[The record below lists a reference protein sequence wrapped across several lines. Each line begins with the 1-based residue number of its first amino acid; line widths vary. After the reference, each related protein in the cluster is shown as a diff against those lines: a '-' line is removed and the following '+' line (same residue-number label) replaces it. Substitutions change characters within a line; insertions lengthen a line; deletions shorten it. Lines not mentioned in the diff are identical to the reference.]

1 MTMPFHGLFPGKLA
15 FDIIH
20 HLKDNCDMMNFLDA
34 SSTRAVRLFEAFA
47 AVRAPQSLSEISQL
61 LDTPLSTCH
70 GLVRALQ
77 DGGYLYSN
85 RGSRQHYPTRRLL
98 QIAETIAANDPV
110 VKYFDR
116 HMSELRDLTQ
126 ETVILG
132 AMQKDSIV
140 YLNVVESPN
149 VIRYSARPGDI
160 KPLHS
165 SALGKLM
172 LGETLAR
179 RERDALLASLSLDAV
194 TENTLTDL
202 DTLRRDLEQSQKT
215 GLYVTQGENV
225 SEVMAIAAPSRVA
238 GEIYGIAVAGPI
250 ERMQRKRD
258 TLEKAL
264 LATCSSIG
272 VDFG

>member
-1 MTMPFHGLFPGKLA
+1 MNLEDSCG
-15 FDIIH
+15 I
-20 HLKDNCDMMNFLDA
+20 MNFESA

-47 AVRAPQSLSEISQL
+47 RIGAPQSLSEISYV

-85 RGSRQHYPTRRLL
+85 RGTRQHYPTRRLL
-98 QIAETIAANDPV
+98 QIAETIASNDPV

-116 HMSELRDLTQ
+116 HMAALRDLTQ

-132 AMQKDSIV
+132 AMQKDTVV
-140 YLNVVESPN
+140 YLNVTESPS

-172 LGETLAR
+172 LGELSDG
-179 RERDALLASLSLDAV
+179 ERDSLLAKLELNAVTGSTLTGLDALRRNLKKAATAGIYV
-194 TENTLTDL
+194 TE
-202 DTLRRDLEQSQKT
+202 
-215 GLYVTQGENV
+215 GENV
-225 SEVMAIAAPSRVA
+225 SEVMALAAPTRVA
-238 GEIYGIAVAGPI
+238 GEVYGIAVAGPI
-250 ERMQRKRD
+250 ERMQRNRAAI
-258 TLEKAL
+258 EAAL
-264 LATCSSIG
+264 KATCAAIG
-272 VDFG
+272 GDFG